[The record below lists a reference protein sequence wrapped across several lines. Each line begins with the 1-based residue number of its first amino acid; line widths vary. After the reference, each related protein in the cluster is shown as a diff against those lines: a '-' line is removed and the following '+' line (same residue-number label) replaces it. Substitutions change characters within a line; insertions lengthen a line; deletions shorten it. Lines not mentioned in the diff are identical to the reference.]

1 MSASKSQASIS
12 DRKKIEE
19 LEAEVARLRGQ
30 SGDAEIGQ
38 AEYIKIV
45 NLCPDGWHLNL
56 STKGNGQGKV
66 YKFEKFGQTKKIIY
80 MDLMDIIENHL
91 NFVEA
96 GRFYILD
103 KRVIRQAGLDAAY
116 EKILD
121 KNKIEEIFTGNMDN
135 AVELYSSANKEQQ
148 QLILDFFITKLRDN
162 PDSIDLNLVDKIT
175 RISGVKIVERAEDD
189 RALLRP
195 EEPLLTK

>member
-1 MSASKSQASIS
+1 
-12 DRKKIEE
+12 
-19 LEAEVARLRGQ
+19 
-30 SGDAEIGQ
+30 
-38 AEYIKIV
+38 
-45 NLCPDGWHLNL
+45 
-56 STKGNGQGKV
+56 
-66 YKFEKFGQTKKIIY
+66 
-80 MDLMDIIENHL
+80 MDLVDIIENHL

-121 KNKIEEIFTGNMDN
+121 KSKIEEIFAGNMDN
-135 AVELYSSANKEQQ
+135 AVELYSSANAEQQ
-148 QLILDFFITKLRDN
+148 QLIVDFFITRLRDN

>member
-189 RALLRP
+189 RALLAKP
-195 EEPLLTK
+195 EE

>member
-1 MSASKSQASIS
+1 MSAGKNQVSVS
-12 DRKKIEE
+12 DRKRIEE

-38 AEYIKIV
+38 AEYIKVV

-56 STKGNGQGKV
+56 STKGSGQGKV

-80 MDLMDIIENHL
+80 MDLVDIIENHL

-121 KNKIEEIFTGNMDN
+121 KSKIEEIFAGNMDN
-135 AVELYSSANKEQQ
+135 AVELYSSANAEQQ
-148 QLILDFFITKLRDN
+148 QLIVDFFITRLRDN